1 MLAKALITSDRS
13 CFADLFALFHQNKQN
28 GLCTCQD
35 IFAENLSYLKEAIA
49 ILQVEPEEREKLS
62 GQLEKLSQLLD
73 DTAEEEECPGLI

>member
-1 MLAKALITSDRS
+1 M
-13 CFADLFALFHQNKQN
+13 
-28 GLCTCQD
+28 
-35 IFAENLSYLKEAIA
+35 KEAIA